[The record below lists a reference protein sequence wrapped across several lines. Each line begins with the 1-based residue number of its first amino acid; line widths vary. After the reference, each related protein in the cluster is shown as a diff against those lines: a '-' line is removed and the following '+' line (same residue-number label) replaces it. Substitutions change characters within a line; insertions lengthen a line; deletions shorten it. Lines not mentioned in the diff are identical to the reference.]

1 MVALQMGRGERRMSL
16 ENHMVVGPDN
26 FDEEVECSHVG
37 EMTVD
42 EFDTAWGETIVRV
55 RCVDCGAIFEGH
67 VSRLCE

>member
-1 MVALQMGRGERRMSL
+1 MGRGERRMSL
-16 ENHMVVGPDN
+16 ENHMVVGPDD
-26 FDEEVECSHVG
+26 FDEVVECFHVG

-67 VSRLCE
+67 VSEVSK

>member
-1 MVALQMGRGERRMSL
+1 MSL
-16 ENHMVVGPDN
+16 ENHMVVGPDD
-26 FDEEVECSHVG
+26 FDEVVECFHVG